1 MKKIELPEP
10 EVLRE
15 VRKIK
20 EGIAREAADAPGY
33 YGRLNGL
40 GAKLCRR
47 HKPARRKAAGR

>member
-1 MKKIELPEP
+1 MKKFELPEP

-20 EGIAREAADAPGY
+20 ESIAREAGEAPGY

-40 GAKLCRR
+40 GAKLLAR
-47 HKPARRKAAGR
+47 HKTQRRKAAGR